1 MTGSLRSYALADLSW
16 SDVVSCLERDPRLI
30 LPVGSC
36 DQHGPH
42 LPLGAA
48 TRVAEALSDDLSRE
62 FGVLRAPTV
71 SYGVN
76 VPSEADY
83 AGTAALRGKTLHRA
97 LNELIACW
105 EDHGFTEF
113 VLITASEHDPH
124 VEAMASVYARS
135 ARVRVVEAL
144 ALDLSEYLRGP
155 AGPQHGGEVVTSLLL
170 HLRPEVVDMTA
181 ARDYPMDEE
190 RFRRYVRGKLS
201 TLPVGCPGS
210 IGYPTL
216 ATAETGARIYAHV
229 LERIR
234 ERVFV
239 SPPEEE
245 DS

>member
-1 MTGSLRSYALADLSW
+1 MPDSLRSFALSDLSW
-16 SDVVSCLERDPRLI
+16 SDVASYLERDRRLI

-42 LPLGAA
+42 LPLGAV
-48 TRVAEALSDDLSRE
+48 TCVAEALSDDLSRE

-71 SYGVN
+71 GYGVN

-83 AGTAALRGKTLHRA
+83 PGTAALRGKTLHRA
-97 LNELIACW
+97 LNELIAGW

-113 VLITASEHDPH
+113 VLITASEYDPH

-144 ALDLSEYLRGP
+144 ALDLSQYLRGP

-170 HLRPEVVDMTA
+170 HLRPEVVDLSA

-190 RFRRYVRGKLS
+190 RFRRYVRGHLP

-210 IGYPTL
+210 IGFPTL
-216 ATAETGARIYAHV
+216 ATAETGARIYEHI
-229 LERIR
+229 LGRIR
-234 ERVFV
+234 EKVFIA
-239 SPPEEE
+239 PEDEE
-245 DS
+245 